1 MKRYIAVLVGT
12 VCLLLAS
19 CTSTEGALKK
29 AAIEAAKSHL
39 GDMLEKEANDG
50 IKQSQWIRQGYRE
63 YLFNRSKFEAMEV
76 RFQGESA
83 ATVTVVISTYTSKL
97 RQTLVGVAAKADGSK
112 QLFNFADAISMIGK
126 QTGLPTGVDEHIPLV
141 IKFTRNQGQWTLE
154 NPN

>member
-1 MKRYIAVLVGT
+1 MKRYIAALVGT

-19 CTSTEGALKK
+19 CTSKEGALKK
-29 AAIEAAKSHL
+29 AAVEAAKTQLS
-39 GDMLEKEANDG
+39 DVLEKEANEG

-76 RFQGESA
+76 RFQGENA

-126 QTGLPTGVDEHIPLV
+126 QTGLPTGVDEHTPLV
-141 IKFTRNQGQWTLE
+141 IKFTRSQGQWIME
-154 NPN
+154 GP